1 MAGRKMEIRCGR
13 KGKRSGKVK
22 AREGDGGSTEPVG
35 SGYVYQEEAKVVNIL
50 SHCHLHSSP
59 PR

>member
-1 MAGRKMEIRCGR
+1 MAGRKMEITCGR

-22 AREGDGGSTEPVG
+22 AREGEGGNPVG
-35 SGYVYQEEAKVVNIL
+35 SGYVDQEEAKVVNIL